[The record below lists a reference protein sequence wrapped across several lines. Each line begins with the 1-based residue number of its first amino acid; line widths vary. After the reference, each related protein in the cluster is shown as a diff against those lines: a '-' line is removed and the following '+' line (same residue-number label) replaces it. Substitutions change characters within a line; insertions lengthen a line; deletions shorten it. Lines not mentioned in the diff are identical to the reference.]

1 MKIGQFSPYDFAV
14 PGGVN
19 EHISNLHREFRERG
33 FESKVIAPYSDTV
46 SSLKYPNTLDTSFV
60 PMGKPVAVPSGGAI
74 ARVNLSPW
82 IYRQVAHLIRKES
95 FDVIHIHEPFASLIT
110 LGALAADIPSFM
122 TRVATFHTYKGSH
135 FYRVM
140 AKKIL
145 RRYAS
150 KLNGSIAV
158 SESSKHFVEEF
169 IPSDYRI
176 IPNGIFIDQFREAEP
191 FLELKDGKINILFL
205 SRLEKRKGLQ
215 YLLSAYSDLKWD
227 FPNIRLIIVGG
238 GDMDAESQR
247 IIGSRNPSDIVL
259 AGEVSESDKAR
270 YYSTADIFCAPAT
283 GQESFGI
290 VLLEA
295 MAAGATIAAS
305 RIDGFSNVIE
315 DHKNSMMF
323 TPKNVESLRG
333 VLGQLILNP
342 KLRQSLA
349 ETARKDVGRYKW
361 DTVASEVINYYEQLG
376 TVTHDDGKFNGITA

>member
-1 MKIGQFSPYDFAV
+1 
-14 PGGVN
+14 
-19 EHISNLHREFRERG
+19 
-33 FESKVIAPYSDTV
+33 
-46 SSLKYPNTLDTSFV
+46 
-60 PMGKPVAVPSGGAI
+60 
-74 ARVNLSPW
+74 
-82 IYRQVAHLIRKES
+82 
-95 FDVIHIHEPFASLIT
+95 
-110 LGALAADIPSFM
+110 
-122 TRVATFHTYKGSH
+122 
-135 FYRVM
+135 
-140 AKKIL
+140 
-145 RRYAS
+145 
-150 KLNGSIAV
+150 
-158 SESSKHFVEEF
+158 
-169 IPSDYRI
+169 
-176 IPNGIFIDQFREAEP
+176 
-191 FLELKDGKINILFL
+191 
-205 SRLEKRKGLQ
+205 
-215 YLLSAYSDLKWD
+215 
-227 FPNIRLIIVGG
+227 
-238 GDMDAESQR
+238 MDAESQR

-295 MAAGATIAAS
+295 MAAEATIAAS